1 MTSRTPAT
9 APETIPVPGR
19 QPHPATATNGSAP
32 SGRPDEPARTDQ
44 APRITVDRHLAATER
59 HASLAADVRAG
70 LTSRPRELPPK
81 WFYDATGS
89 LLFDRITRLPEY
101 YPTRREHAVLTA
113 HAAEIA
119 AVCPAGTLIE
129 LGSGTSE
136 KTRLLL
142 DALRATG
149 VLRRFVPFDVD
160 EETLLQAGQDILR
173 AYPGI
178 SVHAVVGD
186 FERHLGLLPGAR
198 PAADTGAAAGVGAAG
213 ADDGADDGHGG
224 GRDDRRLVAFLGGT
238 IGNLRPAARGAFL
251 RALSDQFTDGD
262 ALLLGADLVKDPR
275 RLVAAYD
282 DSAGVTAAFNRNVL
296 SVINRELGADF
307 DLRGFAHVAAWDAEN
322 SWIEMRLRS
331 VREQE
336 VGVRALDLVARFDA
350 DEQMR
355 TEISAKFTL
364 DSIAAEL
371 AAAGLS
377 VSHQWTDPDGDFAL
391 TLAVPS

>member
-9 APETIPVPGR
+9 ATGARGSAFAGASGGDPSGIRDEPTRPQDATANGLGSGSVPG
-19 QPHPATATNGSAP
+19 TG
-32 SGRPDEPARTDQ
+32 
-44 APRITVDRHLAATER
+44 ITVTRHLASAER
-59 HASLAADVRAG
+59 HASLAADVRTG
-70 LTSRPRELPPK
+70 LTANPRELPPK

-101 YPTRREHAVLTA
+101 YPTRREHAVL
-113 HAAEIA
+113 AANAARIA
-119 AVCPAGTLIE
+119 AACPATTLIE

-142 DALRATG
+142 DALRNAG

-160 EETLLQAGQDILR
+160 EETLLRAGQDILR
-173 AYPGI
+173 SYPGT

-186 FERHLGLLPGAR
+186 FERHLAFLPGS
-198 PAADTGAAAGVGAAG
+198 AGGDSGSAG
-213 ADDGADDGHGG
+213 GMAG
-224 GRDDRRLVAFLGGT
+224 DRRLVAFLGGT
-238 IGNLRPAARGAFL
+238 IGNLRPETRGTFL
-251 RALSDQFTDGD
+251 RALRDQFHDGD
-262 ALLLGADLVKDPR
+262 ALLLGTDLVKDPA

-296 SVINRELGADF
+296 SVINRELDADF
-307 DLRGFAHVAAWDAEN
+307 DLRGFAHVATWDPEN

-336 VGVRALDLVARFDA
+336 VSVRALGLVTRFGA

-364 DSIAAEL
+364 EGIRAEL
-371 AAAGLS
+371 AAAGLGTS
-377 VSHQWTDPDGDFAL
+377 AQWTDPDGDFAL
-391 TLAVPS
+391 TLAVPA